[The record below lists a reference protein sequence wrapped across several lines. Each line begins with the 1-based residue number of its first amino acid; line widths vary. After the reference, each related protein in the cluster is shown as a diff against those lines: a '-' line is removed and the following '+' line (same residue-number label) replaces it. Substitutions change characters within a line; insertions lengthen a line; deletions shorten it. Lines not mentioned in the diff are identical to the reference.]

1 MGPVR
6 VILGA
11 MTFGKQVDETA
22 AGAIVGKFLD
32 RGYTEIDT
40 AYRYLDGKSEEILGH
55 ILTPSLREKVYLA
68 TKVHPG
74 SPGGLRPEQVLR
86 QVETS
91 LQRLKTD
98 RIDLLYLHRPDFQT
112 PVETTL
118 ETCQKLFRQGKLR
131 ELGLSN
137 YASWQVADIW
147 HICRRNGWALP
158 TVYQGRYNAIARA
171 VEPELFPALRNFGI
185 RFYAYNP
192 LAGGLLTGK
201 YGDIQKIPEDGRF
214 GLRKEYR
221 NRYWKASYF
230 EAVEEIRNPCRSHGI
245 PMAEGALRWLE
256 HHSLMKEAHSDGIV
270 IGVTT
275 MDHFLS
281 NLRAC
286 EGAELPEAILAAY
299 DRAWEITRL
308 DSPDYFP

>member
-1 MGPVR
+1 MNSVR

-11 MTFGKQVDETA
+11 MTFGKQVDERA
-22 AGAIVGKFLD
+22 AGLMVEKFLD
-32 RGYTEIDT
+32 QGYTEIDT
-40 AYRYLDGKSEEILGH
+40 AHRYLEGKSEEILGRV
-55 ILTPSLREKVYLA
+55 LTPSLREKVTLA

-74 SPGGLRPEQVLR
+74 IEAGLRPEQVVQ

-91 LQRLKTD
+91 LKRLQTD
-98 RIDLLYLHRPDFQT
+98 WIDLLYLHRPDDRT
-112 PVETTL
+112 PIEMTL
-118 ETCQKLFRQGKLR
+118 EACQKLFRQGKFR

-147 HICRRNGWALP
+147 HICKRNGWVLP
-158 TVYQGRYNAIARA
+158 TAYQGRYNAIARA
-171 VEPELFPALRNFGI
+171 VESELFPSLRNFGI

-201 YGDIQKIPEDGRF
+201 YADMQKIPEDGRF

-230 EAVEEIRNPCRSHGI
+230 DAIEEIRNPCRLHGI
-245 PMAEGALRWLE
+245 PMVETALRWLN
-256 HHSLMKEAHSDGIV
+256 HHSLMRGAQNDGIV

-275 MDHFLS
+275 MDHLMS
-281 NLRAC
+281 NLQAC
-286 EGAELPEAILAAY
+286 EGTGLPEAIVAAY
-299 DRAWEITRL
+299 DRAWKITQL
-308 DSPDYFP
+308 DCPEYFP